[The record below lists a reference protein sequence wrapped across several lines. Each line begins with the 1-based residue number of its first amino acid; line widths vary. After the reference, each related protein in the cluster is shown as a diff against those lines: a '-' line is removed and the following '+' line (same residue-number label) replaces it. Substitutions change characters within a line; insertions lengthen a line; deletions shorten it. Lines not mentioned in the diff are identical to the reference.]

1 MAAKKFQYK
10 NALNEI
16 EQIVNKIENEEI
28 DIDELSE
35 LVKRAAELIKM
46 CKTKLRTT
54 GQELDEIIDKLEE

>member
-16 EQIVNKIENEEI
+16 EQIVDKIENEEI

-54 GQELDEIIDKLEE
+54 GQELDEVIDKLEE